1 MIASRIEYWLKSCAR
16 NALDDNQLEGDP
28 EKPCK
33 LRASQS
39 ARFPS
44 WNQGIARKR
53 EFDDPIPLPDGA
65 SLSGCATRVNSLSFP
80 RLRALALFGRRPVGR
95 AKPLLSPASK
105 NQHNRRHRACGE
117 LLRNNHTRMKSTG

>member
-1 MIASRIEYWLKSCAR
+1 MGAGELKLPKATRDDREPNRILVNKLSCAR

-33 LRASQS
+33 LKASQS

-44 WNQGIARKR
+44 CNQGIARKR

-65 SLSGCATRVNSLSFP
+65 SLSGCATRVNSSSFS
-80 RLRALALFGRRPVGR
+80 RLRA
-95 AKPLLSPASK
+95 
-105 NQHNRRHRACGE
+105 
-117 LLRNNHTRMKSTG
+117 